1 MTDRPLIALTTS
13 GDTDGLQPFL
23 EAIERAGAK
32 PWPIAAEY
40 SLTPGEILARS
51 GALVLSD
58 GPEINPARYGKSPN
72 SEVES
77 VNFDEAR
84 DEMEISLVRAALD
97 ADLPIYGVGR
107 GMHVLNVALGGRLLQ
122 SVDGHYPA
130 PNENEDSKPA
140 YHHIYISPGSKLAA
154 VVGSG
159 GFVRVN
165 SRHRSG
171 MREAQKSPYLLA
183 SAYSLEDGLIEALES
198 ANHRWVIAVQFSPQR
213 RMENPPHFE
222 RLFQSLAE
230 RAAERLA
237 SVPAPINC
245 V

>member
-1 MTDRPLIALTTS
+1 MTNKPLIAVTAGQSEDDLV
-13 GDTDGLQPFL
+13 PFL
-23 EAIERAGAK
+23 DAVERADAEPWPIMASYELTPQEVLSRAGAL
-32 PWPIAAEY
+32 I
-40 SLTPGEILARS
+40 
-51 GALVLSD
+51 LSD
-58 GPEINPARYGKSPN
+58 GPEVNPARYGKNPN
-72 SEVES
+72 SGVES
-77 VNFDEAR
+77 ADFDDAR
-84 DEMEISLVRAALD
+84 DEMEIALVRAALD

-107 GMHVLNVALGGRLLQ
+107 GMHILNVALGGRILQ

-130 PNENEDSKPA
+130 PHENEDSKPA

-171 MREAQKSPYLLA
+171 IREAQKSQHLLA

-198 ANHRWVIAVQFSPQR
+198 PSHKWVIAVQFSPQR
-213 RMENPPHFE
+213 RMEIPPHFE
-222 RLFQSLAE
+222 RLFQSLSE

-237 SVPAPINC
+237 KVG
-245 V
+245 

>member
-1 MTDRPLIALTTS
+1 MTNRPLIAVTAGQSEEDLR
-13 GDTDGLQPFL
+13 LFL
-23 EAIERAGAK
+23 DAIERAGAE
-32 PWPIAAEY
+32 PWPITADY
-40 SLTPGEILARS
+40 SLTPDEILARA

-58 GPEINPARYGKSPN
+58 GPEVNPALYGQKPDP
-72 SEVES
+72 EGAPAEY
-77 VNFDEAR
+77 DDAR
-84 DEMEISLVRAALD
+84 DPMEVALVRAALD
-97 ADLPIYGVGR
+97 ADLPVYGIGR
-107 GMHVLNVALGGRLLQ
+107 GMHILNVALGGRLLQ
-122 SVDGHYPA
+122 SVEGHHPA
-130 PNENEDSKPA
+130 QPEKGDPKPA

-165 SRHRSG
+165 SRHRAG

-183 SAYSLEDGLIEALES
+183 SAYSLEDGTIEALES

-237 SVPAPINC
+237 AVG
-245 V
+245 